1 MRRGTIRRGTL
12 TRRGLPDDRPR
23 MSLRGFSAAL
33 LLSMLLAAPS
43 AAAEWT
49 PRGYA
54 GASTIELRTVAAGEG
69 EHWFPVWVVVI
80 DDQVYVRLGPRA
92 AGRIEKNQAA
102 PYVGVRILGQQF
114 ERVRSEPAPDYA
126 ERVAKAMAAKY
137 WSDLI
142 VHHFSH
148 PLTLR
153 LVAEPLRDGL
163 SAEHQGPLE
172 APREVAAPP
181 RPYAEREGKGR
192 GHRRPE
198 LRRAHGEG
206 RAGKDGRAVGE

>member
-1 MRRGTIRRGTL
+1 
-12 TRRGLPDDRPR
+12 
-23 MSLRGFSAAL
+23 MSQRGFFAAL
-33 LLSMLLAAPS
+33 LLSTLLATPS
-43 AAAEWT
+43 AAAAWT
-49 PRGYA
+49 PHAYA
-54 GASTIELRTVAAGEG
+54 GANTIELRTVAAGEG
-69 EHWFPVWVVVI
+69 EHEHWFPVWVVVI

-126 ERVAKAMAAKY
+126 GRVAKAMAAKY

-153 LVAEPLRDGL
+153 LVAEPGGDELHHER
-163 SAEHQGPLE
+163 PL
-172 APREVAAPP
+172 APGASSWHHV
-181 RPYAEREGKGR
+181 KSR
-192 GHRRPE
+192 G
-198 LRRAHGEG
+198 
-206 RAGKDGRAVGE
+206 

>member
-1 MRRGTIRRGTL
+1 
-12 TRRGLPDDRPR
+12 

-33 LLSMLLAAPS
+33 LLSTLLATPS
-43 AAAEWT
+43 AAAAWT
-49 PRGYA
+49 PHAYA
-54 GASTIELRTVAAGEG
+54 GANTIELRTVAAGEG

-114 ERVRSEPAPDYA
+114 ERVRAEPVPEDAG
-126 ERVAKAMAAKY
+126 RVAKAMAAKY

-153 LVAEPLRDGL
+153 LVAEPGGDELHHER
-163 SAEHQGPLE
+163 PL
-172 APREVAAPP
+172 APGASSWHHV
-181 RPYAEREGKGR
+181 KSR
-192 GHRRPE
+192 G
-198 LRRAHGEG
+198 
-206 RAGKDGRAVGE
+206 

>member
-1 MRRGTIRRGTL
+1 MRRGTL
-12 TRRGLPDDRPR
+12 TRRGLPDNRPR
-23 MSLRGFSAAL
+23 MSLRGFFAAL
-33 LLSMLLAAPS
+33 LLSTLLATPS

-49 PRGYA
+49 PRAYA

-114 ERVRSEPAPDYA
+114 ERVRAVPAPDYA

-153 LVAEPLRDGL
+153 LVPEPGGD
-163 SAEHQGPLE
+163 EQH
-172 APREVAAPP
+172 
-181 RPYAEREGKGR
+181 
-192 GHRRPE
+192 
-198 LRRAHGEG
+198 
-206 RAGKDGRAVGE
+206 